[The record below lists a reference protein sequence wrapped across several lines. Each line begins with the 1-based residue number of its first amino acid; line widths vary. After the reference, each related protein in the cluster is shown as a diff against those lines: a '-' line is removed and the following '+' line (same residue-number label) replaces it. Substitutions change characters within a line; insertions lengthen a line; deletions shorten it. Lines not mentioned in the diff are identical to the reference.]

1 MTTNTE
7 WTLTENIEAW
17 LSILP
22 RCRAWNARA
31 HAARETWNLTLR
43 GPVVEWVSVKLND
56 LRRPQVLEQ
65 VRAALG
71 AASVS
76 YVPQE
81 YVASGRGAFGRLK
94 GGNRS
99 CTNAA
104 SLRITY

>member
-1 MTTNTE
+1 MTTNNE

-65 VRAALG
+65 VRVLHPDLG
-71 AASVS
+71 PEPWRSRRVGRRSSSV
-76 YVPQE
+76 
-81 YVASGRGAFGRLK
+81 
-94 GGNRS
+94 
-99 CTNAA
+99 
-104 SLRITY
+104 